1 MSTTTTEESLG
12 TRIEQALRH
21 RFSERSAAAERY
33 GSEFVDW
40 GRRLRSTLSVESSSA
55 RVCSWTSRV
64 LWHPPL

>member
-33 GSEFVDW
+33 GSEFVGLW
-40 GRRLRSTLSVESSSA
+40 QAAGSTLSVESSSA